1 MDPPPDEGEN
11 LRSPSSGEL
20 DRLKSDDFGG
30 GMLLSGIKVQLESLL
45 TYTEDVR
52 LLLTKGKD
60 VKPSSSKSEYLI
72 STLGNG
78 TCLDIFL
85 VLLECLEIILGK

>member
-1 MDPPPDEGEN
+1 MDPPPDEGES
-11 LRSPSSGEL
+11 LRSPSPGEL

-78 TCLDIFL
+78 TCLDIFFGF
-85 VLLECLEIILGK
+85 I